1 MRKIS
6 ILLFSV
12 VIFFIASCGDQPAD
26 EKVKS
31 DIKWSSFG
39 EKITADG
46 AIEASELPAKM
57 GSDSLNVKVHA
68 TVEEVCQKKGC
79 WMTTKVGDKDMRI
92 RFKDYGFF
100 MPKDCSGK
108 EVIFE
113 GKAFYD
119 TTTVEMLKHYA
130 MDGGKSKEEIEKI
143 TEPEINLSFLASG
156 VLLKENSEEVK
167 KENE

>member
-1 MRKIS
+1 
-6 ILLFSV
+6 
-12 VIFFIASCGDQPAD
+12 
-26 EKVKS
+26 
-31 DIKWSSFG
+31 
-39 EKITADG
+39 
-46 AIEASELPAKM
+46 
-57 GSDSLNVKVHA
+57 
-68 TVEEVCQKKGC
+68 
-79 WMTTKVGDKDMRI
+79 MRI

-156 VLLKENSEEVK
+156 VLLKQNSEEFK